1 MRLVIQRVNE
11 ASVSV
16 NDGVIG
22 KIGKGL
28 VVLVG
33 FVEGDEEDGVNALAE
48 KLSKL
53 RIMQDKE
60 GKMNLNI
67 EDSSGSCLVISQ
79 FTLSADMSKG
89 NRPSFIKAANPKVA
103 ERLYGDFIAKL
114 KELGVDVEMGKFG
127 AYMIIDLKLDGP
139 VTIQLDSKSKK
150 V

>member
-1 MRLVIQRVNE
+1 MRLVIQRVSE

-16 NDGVIG
+16 DGGVIG
-22 KIGKGL
+22 KIGKGM

-33 FVEGDEEDGVNALAE
+33 FVEGDGEDNVNNLAE

-53 RIMQDKE
+53 RIMSDKE
-60 GKMNLNI
+60 GKMNLDI
-67 EDSSGSCLVISQ
+67 KELKGSCLVISQ
-79 FTLSADMSKG
+79 FTLSADTSKG

-103 ERLYGDFIAKL
+103 ERLYGGFIAKL
-114 KELGVDVEMGKFG
+114 KELGVDVKTGKFG

-139 VTIQLDSKSKK
+139 VTILLDSKSKK

>member
-1 MRLVIQRVNE
+1 MRLAIQRVSE

-16 NDGVIG
+16 DDGVIG
-22 KIGKGL
+22 RIDKGL

-33 FVEGDEEDGVNALAE
+33 FVEGDEENDVNALAE

-53 RIMQDKE
+53 RIMSDKE

-67 EDSSGSCLVISQ
+67 KDSKGSYLVVSQ
-79 FTLSADMSKG
+79 FTLSADTSKG

-103 ERLYGDFIAKL
+103 ERLYGDFITKL
-114 KELGVDVEMGKFG
+114 KELDVDVKTGKFG
-127 AYMIIDLKLDGP
+127 AYMTIDLKLDGP
-139 VTIQLDSKSKK
+139 VTILLDSKSKK